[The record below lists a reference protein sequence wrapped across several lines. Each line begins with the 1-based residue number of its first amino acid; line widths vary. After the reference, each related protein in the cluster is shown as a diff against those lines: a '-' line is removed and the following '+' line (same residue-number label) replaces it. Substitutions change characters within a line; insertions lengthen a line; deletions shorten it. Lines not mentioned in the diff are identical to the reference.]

1 MYHHLLDKI
10 KQEKPEWK
18 ASLVKNTLLVVA
30 LLLEEKTVSLWK
42 LKGSVGKLLG
52 NTQTDSRSHY
62 QRLKRWLKEGEK
74 GKGLWVEML
83 RAAVSLLSKESVC
96 LILDGSS
103 WKWGGKEYHFL
114 TLSLLYKGV
123 SVPIFWMELSRLG
136 ISSQIVPAT
145 KLHVS
150 DWHRRWLL
158 RMACKLFSLKGKVL
172 LADREYIGNEWFNIL
187 KEKGMDFVIRLR
199 KGNYEQQIEQGG
211 KKITK
216 LESKARAKVGRVVW
230 QNFTLQG
237 HCYTYVLKAYRERSG
252 KIALLR
258 LISSLAA
265 DKALQYYMERYRIEP
280 MFRHL
285 KSNGFHLASLHV
297 QKSYKVQLM
306 MAAVV
311 LAYCLSVV
319 YGLKK
324 YKHRIAVK
332 KHASREMSVFR
343 WGLDKWQNHLQTFV
357 HFLDKLS
364 VYYKLWNSQENT
376 LLKLHVP

>member
-1 MYHHLLDKI
+1 MYHHLLNKI

-18 ASLVKNTLLVVA
+18 TSLVKNTLLMVC

-52 NTQTDSRSHY
+52 NTTTDSRSHY
-62 QRLKRWLKEGEK
+62 QRLKRWLQEGGQ

-83 RAAVSLLSKESVC
+83 RAAMSLLSEESSC

-114 TLSLLYKGV
+114 TLSLLYRGV
-123 SVPIFWMELSRLG
+123 SVPIFWIELSRLG
-136 ISSQIVPAT
+136 ISSQ
-145 KLHVS
+145 
-150 DWHRRWLL
+150 WHRRWLL

-172 LADREYIGNEWFNIL
+172 LADREYIGSEWFAL
-187 KEKGMDFVIRLR
+187 LEEKEISFVIRLR
-199 KGNYEQQIEQGG
+199 KGNYEQQIEQKG
-211 KKITK
+211 KKTAK
-216 LESKARAKVGRVVW
+216 LERKARAKVGKVVW
-230 QNFTLQG
+230 QSFTLQG
-237 HCYTYVLKAYRERSG
+237 HCYSFVLKAYRERSG

-258 LISSLAA
+258 FISSLPA
-265 DKALQYYMERYRIEP
+265 DKALQYYMDRYRIEP

-285 KSNGFHLASLHV
+285 KSNGFHLESLHV
-297 QKSYKVQLM
+297 QKEYKVQLM

-324 YKHRIAVK
+324 YKRAIAVK
-332 KHASREMSVFR
+332 KHGSREMSVFR

-364 VYYKLWNSQENT
+364 HYYKLCNSHEND
-376 LLKLHVP
+376 LLKLNVP

>member
-10 KQEKPEWK
+10 KQEKLEWK
-18 ASLVKNTLLVVA
+18 TSLVKNTLLVVA

-42 LKGSVGKLLG
+42 LKGAVGKLLG
-52 NTQTDSRSHY
+52 NTTTDSRSHY
-62 QRLKRWLKEGEK
+62 QRLKRWLKEGER

-83 RAAVSLLSKESVC
+83 RTALSLLSKESVC

-103 WKWGGKEYHFL
+103 WKWAGKEYHFL
-114 TLSLLYKGV
+114 TLSLLYRGV
-123 SVPIFWMELSRLG
+123 SVPVFWMELARLG
-136 ISSQIVPAT
+136 ISSQ
-145 KLHVS
+145 
-150 DWHRRWLL
+150 WHRRWLL

-172 LADREYIGNEWFNIL
+172 LADREYIGNEWFAL
-187 KEKGMDFVIRLR
+187 LAQKGIGFVIRLR
-199 KGNYEQQIEQGG
+199 KGNYQKQIEQKG
-211 KKITK
+211 KKIAK

-230 QNFTLQG
+230 QRFTLKE
-237 HCYTYVLKAYRERSG
+237 HNYTYVLKAYRERSG

-258 LISSLAA
+258 LISSLPA
-265 DKALQYYMERYRIEP
+265 DKALLYYMDRYRIEP

-285 KSNGFHLASLHV
+285 KSNGFHLESLHV

-324 YKHRIAVK
+324 YKRCIAFK
-332 KHASREMSVFR
+332 KHGSREMSVFR

-364 VYYKLWNSQENT
+364 RYYKLWNSHENT
-376 LLKLHVP
+376 LLKLNVP